1 VFEDEFG
8 ISFTEPVGPT
18 WAPCGETP
26 HLKRIGK
33 YRREISCMAGLTI
46 RGKIFKKCF
55 AGSVN
60 SEKLIQGLEHFRRCI
75 GGPFI
80 LIWDRSRS
88 HRSKMT
94 KAYLADHPEIH
105 VESLPAYAPE
115 TNPEEF
121 CHGNVKRSIKN
132 AVFSSKQDIPQILQK
147 KFAALRKRPALL
159 LACFHHAGLALNQLW

>member
-8 ISFTEPVGPT
+8 ISFTEPVGTT
-18 WAPCGETP
+18 WAPRGKTP

-46 RGKIFKKCF
+46 SGRIFTKCCE
-55 AGSVN
+55 GSVS

-75 GGPFI
+75 GRPLI
-80 LIWDRSRS
+80 LIWDRSRA
-88 HRSKMT
+88 HRSKRT
-94 KAYLADHPEIH
+94 KAYLADHSDIY

-121 CHGNVKRSIKN
+121 CHGNIKRSIKN
-132 AVFSSKQDIPQILQK
+132 IVFSSKQDIPQLLHK